1 MSSYENAT
9 NSRAIEFAS
18 IRLTALVPAAA
29 GHKIGAP
36 SADLGGANRQRR
48 DLLTN
53 RVGLPALRVASL
65 RAEFGRRL
73 GRNGICRKRRKRVD
87 PHENG
92 PQLGI
97 EMSSGA
103 RARAGEV
110 IE

>member
-1 MSSYENAT
+1 MMSSYENAT

-48 DLLTN
+48 DLLCEPCRAPGTP
-53 RVGLPALRVASL
+53 RGIAAGRIRRAIEPKGDMPDASQAH
-65 RAEFGRRL
+65 RSS
-73 GRNGICRKRRKRVD
+73 RKW
-87 PHENG
+87 
-92 PQLGI
+92 PQLSI

-103 RARAGEV
+103 RALAPAR
-110 IE
+110 